1 MFLFIFIDPQ
11 ISQITQITLKTLRL
25 CARILSTDFTDN
37 TDYDVRLSHMSS
49 KNTCPSVPYVLKIF
63 CSSVPYVS
71 KSSVRLFVCGAK
83 IILFIRII
91 VVSAY
96 VFSIIN

>member
-1 MFLFIFIDPQ
+1 MGCFLFIFIDPQ
-11 ISQITQITLKTLRL
+11 ISQITQIMMFVCPVCLFSIIYRL
-25 CARILSTDFTDN
+25 HRF
-37 TDYDVRLSHMSS
+37 R
-49 KNTCPSVPYVLKIF
+49 
-63 CSSVPYVS
+63 SSVTYVS
-71 KSSVRLFVCGAK
+71 ISSVRLFVCGAK

>member
-1 MFLFIFIDPQ
+1 M
-11 ISQITQITLKTLRL
+11 SSKT
-25 CARILSTDFTDN
+25 S
-37 TDYDVRLSHMSS
+37 VRLSRMSS
-49 KNTCPSVPYVLKIF
+49 KTPIRLSRM
-63 CSSVPYVS
+63 SS
-71 KSSVRLFVCGAK
+71 KSSVLLFVCGAK

>member
-1 MFLFIFIDPQ
+1 MMFVCPVCLFSIIY
-11 ISQITQITLKTLRL
+11 RL
-25 CARILSTDFTDN
+25 HR
-37 TDYDVRLSHMSS
+37 
-49 KNTCPSVPYVLKIF
+49 F
-63 CSSVPYVS
+63 CSSVPYVLITPVPYVF
-71 KSSVRLFVCGAK
+71 KNLCPSVPYVFNIFCLFVCGAK